1 MPRVT
6 SKGQV
11 TIPHEIRT
19 ILDIHSGDEVS
30 FELETGKVVLKKKA
44 SSIENIK
51 QYVGYL
57 KHLNGRDS
65 DHILDEMRGPA
76 DDKSE

>member
-19 ILDIHSGDEVS
+19 VLKIDSGDEVL
-30 FELETGKVVLKKKA
+30 FELETGKVVLKKKS
-44 SSIENIK
+44 SSIKNIK
-51 QYVGYL
+51 KYVGYL
-57 KHLNGRDS
+57 KHLNGQGS
-65 DHILDEMRGPA
+65 DEILNEMRGPA
-76 DDKSE
+76 DD